1 MRALGVLLAL
11 VLAFGAAV
19 MIVAMVD
26 INNTPRCDDPAAI
39 AAYHR
44 SHPFDR
50 TISCFDGSQAK
61 KDVVMVLGFAGGGV
75 GAIAAV
81 LSLAFTVTGRNGRRV
96 LAATALAIILS
107 GLAILIGSI

>member
-1 MRALGVLLAL
+1 MRALAVVLAL

-26 INNTPRCDDPAAI
+26 INNTPRCDDPAGI

-50 TISCFDGSQAK
+50 TISCFDGSQTQK
-61 KDVVMVLGFAGGGV
+61 VISMGLGFAGGAV
-75 GAIAAV
+75 GAIAAI
-81 LSLAFTVTGRNGRRV
+81 LALAFTVTGLNGRRV
-96 LAATALAIILS
+96 LWATALAIILS
-107 GLAILIGSI
+107 GLSILVGSL

>member
-26 INNTPRCDDPAAI
+26 INNTPRCDDPAGI

-50 TISCFDGSQAK
+50 SISCFDGGQGK
-61 KDVVMVLGFAGGGV
+61 KVVVMGLGFAGGAV
-75 GAIAAV
+75 AAIAA
-81 LSLAFTVTGRNGRRV
+81 LLALMFTVTGLNGRRV
-96 LAATALAIILS
+96 LQATALAIILS
-107 GLAILIGSI
+107 GLSILIGSL